1 MLPCSWRAWTGV
13 GTYGTLIEEWEECV
27 WAATTLRQKA
37 SSEGSARKCARMTD
51 AGATWCG
58 RGQRR
63 LLLWCQ
69 AYELRHA
76 VSLQGPSRHSLY
88 ITPRCVFL
96 LSCYSSGMMGPGLQ
110 ACCHAVGE
118 PGRAWAHTAHSSKSG
133 KNVFGLQLRSVRKPR
148 PRVVLASV
156 LA

>member
-1 MLPCSWRAWTGV
+1 MVRQGTAQVAPVVSGLRTTACSVIARALKTFAVYNAEVCFSAFVLLVWHDGAWIAGVLPCSWRAWTGV

-76 VSLQGPSRHSLY
+76 VSLQGP
-88 ITPRCVFL
+88 
-96 LSCYSSGMMGPGLQ
+96 
-110 ACCHAVGE
+110 
-118 PGRAWAHTAHSSKSG
+118 
-133 KNVFGLQLRSVRKPR
+133 
-148 PRVVLASV
+148 
-156 LA
+156 